1 MGYQEDLRTR
11 LDRVIP
17 SSKNNIERVSNDNID
32 RLIVK
37 ELSDEFNLSRYDLDE
52 SDILR
57 AIKIESILE
66 RYEEVFTKQYAL
78 KIFYSIAK
86 AGTINAATLN
96 ELIRRPNAEFKGLLD
111 AMIHSKLVYVTEE
124 RDLAL
129 SYEGKSLAEK
139 IGVDIYFV

>member
-1 MGYQEDLRTR
+1 MGYQEDLQTR

-17 SSKNNIERVSNDNID
+17 SSSDKTERVSNDNID
-32 RLIVK
+32 RLIVN
-37 ELSDEFNLSRYDLDE
+37 ELSDEFNLSRYDLNE

-66 RYEEVFTKQYAL
+66 RYEEVFSKQYAL

-86 AGTINAATLN
+86 AGSINAATLN
-96 ELIRRPNAEFKGLLD
+96 ELIRRPNSEFKALLD
-111 AMIHSKLVYVTEE
+111 VMIHSKLVYVTED

>member
-1 MGYQEDLRTR
+1 MGYQG
-11 LDRVIP
+11 
-17 SSKNNIERVSNDNID
+17 SSDKTERVSNDNID
-32 RLIVK
+32 RLIVQ
-37 ELSDEFNLSRYDLDE
+37 ELSDEFNLSRYDLNE

-66 RYEEVFTKQYAL
+66 RYEEVFSKQYAL

-86 AGTINAATLN
+86 AGSINAATLN
-96 ELIRRPNAEFKGLLD
+96 ELIRRPNAEFKALLD
-111 AMIHSKLVYVTEE
+111 VMIHSKLIYVTEE

>member
-1 MGYQEDLRTR
+1 MGYQG
-11 LDRVIP
+11 
-17 SSKNNIERVSNDNID
+17 SSDKTERVSNDNID
-32 RLIVK
+32 RLIVQ
-37 ELSDEFNLSRYDLDE
+37 ELSDEFNLSRYDLNE

-66 RYEEVFTKQYAL
+66 RYKEVFSKQYAL

-86 AGTINAATLN
+86 AGSINAATLN
-96 ELIRRPNAEFKGLLD
+96 ELIRRPNAEFKALLD
-111 AMIHSKLVYVTEE
+111 VMIHSKLIYVTEE

>member
-17 SSKNNIERVSNDNID
+17 SSNNKTERVSNDNID

-37 ELSDEFNLSRYDLDE
+37 ELSDEFNLSRYDLNE

-66 RYEEVFTKQYAL
+66 RYEEVFSRQYAL

-96 ELIRRPNAEFKGLLD
+96 ELIRRPNAEFKELLD

>member
-1 MGYQEDLRTR
+1 MGYQG
-11 LDRVIP
+11 
-17 SSKNNIERVSNDNID
+17 SSDKTERVSNDNID

-37 ELSDEFNLSRYDLDE
+37 ELSDEFNLSQYDLNE

-66 RYEEVFTKQYAL
+66 RYEEVFSKQYAL

-86 AGTINAATLN
+86 AGSINAATLN
-96 ELIRRPNAEFKGLLD
+96 ELIRRPNAEFKALLD
-111 AMIHSKLVYVTEE
+111 VMIHSKLIYVTEE